1 MAGSHRT
8 FTSKPTK
15 EVRMRG
21 DAEETDAV
29 FSYVSP
35 AQRVPKDHP
44 LRIVREI
51 TDAALKRLSRDFE
64 GLYSKV
70 GRPSVPPERL
80 LRALLLQYFYGVRS
94 ERLLMEQ
101 LDYNLLFRWFVGLG
115 MDDQVWDATTFTK
128 NRERLLSG
136 DLAQRFL
143 EEIVAEARS
152 RGLTSDEH
160 FSVDGTMVQAWAG
173 QKSFKKKDGPPEGG
187 SGGGRERDFRGEKR
201 SNQTHQSTTDPQA
214 RLYRKAHSAESKLSY
229 LGHVVI
235 ENRNGLVVGCMA
247 TQATGRAEREAA
259 VELMGNVPRA
269 RRATLAADKA
279 YDARSFIA
287 AMRAQGVT
295 PHVTQNAYPG
305 RPSAIDK
312 RTTRHAG
319 YGISQLWRKAIEH
332 PFGWLKAAAGIR
344 QVKMKGLALVGWVF
358 TLGMVAYDLVRMRR
372 LLCPA

>member
-1 MAGSHRT
+1 
-8 FTSKPTK
+8 
-15 EVRMRG
+15 MRG
-21 DAEETDAV
+21 DAVETDAV

-35 AQRVPKDHP
+35 AQRVPQDHP

-51 TDAALKRLSRDFE
+51 TDAALQRLSRDFE

-115 MDDQVWDATTFTK
+115 MDDRVWDATTFTK

-173 QKSFKKKDGPPEGG
+173 QKSFKKKDGPPGGG

-201 SNQTHQSTTDPQA
+201 SNETHQSTTDPQA

-247 TQATGRAEREAA
+247 TPGNGSRRTRSRRGTHGERAAWTACDSGGGQSLRRAQLHRGDARPGRYSTRHPKRLSWEAQCHRQADDAPRWLRHQPNLAQGDRASLWVAQSGGGNPPSQDERVGPGRLDIHPGHGRVRPRSNEAP
-259 VELMGNVPRA
+259 LVPRLSDCA
-269 RRATLAADKA
+269 ATECL
-279 YDARSFIA
+279 
-287 AMRAQGVT
+287 
-295 PHVTQNAYPG
+295 P
-305 RPSAIDK
+305 
-312 RTTRHAG
+312 
-319 YGISQLWRKAIEH
+319 
-332 PFGWLKAAAGIR
+332 
-344 QVKMKGLALVGWVF
+344 
-358 TLGMVAYDLVRMRR
+358 
-372 LLCPA
+372 

>member
-29 FSYVSP
+29 CSYVSP

-51 TDAALKRLSRDFE
+51 TDAALRRLSRDFE

-160 FSVDGTMVQAWAG
+160 FSVDGTMVQAWGPASAAG
-173 QKSFKKKDGPPEGG
+173 
-187 SGGGRERDFRGEKR
+187 
-201 SNQTHQSTTDPQA
+201 T
-214 RLYRKAHSAESKLSY
+214 
-229 LGHVVI
+229 
-235 ENRNGLVVGCMA
+235 C
-247 TQATGRAEREAA
+247 
-259 VELMGNVPRA
+259 
-269 RRATLAADKA
+269 
-279 YDARSFIA
+279 
-287 AMRAQGVT
+287 
-295 PHVTQNAYPG
+295 PG
-305 RPSAIDK
+305 RHAPSSSRD
-312 RTTRHAG
+312 RSSCGT
-319 YGISQLWRKAIEH
+319 
-332 PFGWLKAAAGIR
+332 
-344 QVKMKGLALVGWVF
+344 KG
-358 TLGMVAYDLVRMRR
+358 
-372 LLCPA
+372 

>member
-8 FTSKPTK
+8 FTGKRRK

-44 LRIVREI
+44 VRIVREI
-51 TDAALKRLSRDFE
+51 TDAALQRLSRDFE
-64 GLYSKV
+64 GLYSKM

-115 MDDQVWDATTFTK
+115 MDDRVWDATTFTK

-160 FSVDGTMVQAWAG
+160 FTVDGTLLEAWANRR
-173 QKSFKKKDGPPEGG
+173 SFHEKKEPPERG
-187 SGGGRERDFRGEKR
+187 SGSKGKKLLRD
-201 SNQTHQSTTDPQA
+201 THESGTDPEA
-214 RLYRKAHSAESKLSY
+214 RLYKKSTAGEARPSY
-229 LGHVVI
+229 LGHLVM
-235 ENRNGLVVGCMA
+235 ENRHGLVMKSCVTLSG
-247 TQATGRAEREAA
+247 TREEREAA
-259 VELMGNVPRA
+259 
-269 RRATLAADKA
+269 LA
-279 YDARSFIA
+279 
-287 AMRAQGVT
+287 ML
-295 PHVTQNAYPG
+295 
-305 RPSAIDK
+305 
-312 RTTRHAG
+312 TRLVSRGQAK
-319 YGISQLWRKAIEH
+319 RKAGEA
-332 PFGWLKAAAGIR
+332 FGPVTVGGDKGYQEEKFVQGLRDLQVIPHIAEYQTNAQWPNWLTA
-344 QVKMKGLALVGWVF
+344 
-358 TLGMVAYDLVRMRR
+358 
-372 LLCPA
+372 

>member
-21 DAEETDAV
+21 DAEETDVV

-51 TDAALKRLSRDFE
+51 TDAALQRLSRDFE

-101 LDYNLLFRWFVGLG
+101 LEYNLLFRWFVGLG
-115 MDDQVWDATTFTK
+115 MDDRIWDATTFTK

-136 DLAQRFL
+136 DVARLFL
-143 EEIVAEARS
+143 EELVAEARS

-160 FSVDGTMVQAWAG
+160 FSVDGTIVQAWAG
-173 QKSFKKKDGPPEGG
+173 QKSFKPKDEPPKDG
-187 SGGGRERDFRGEKR
+187 SGRRERDFRGEEQR
-201 SNQTHQSTTDPQA
+201 NDTHVSSTDPQA
-214 RLYRKAHSAESKLSY
+214 RLYRKSQGMESRLSY
-229 LGHVVI
+229 LGMWWSRTAMDWWSDV
-235 ENRNGLVVGCMA
+235 RPPKRTA
-247 TQATGRAEREAA
+247 TLNA
-259 VELMGNVPRA
+259 VPRSSFWPTS
-269 RRATLAADKA
+269 RATCERPW
-279 YDARSFIA
+279 ART
-287 AMRAQGVT
+287 RG
-295 PHVTQNAYPG
+295 
-305 RPSAIDK
+305 
-312 RTTRHAG
+312 TTRRV
-319 YGISQLWRKAIEH
+319 LWRPRENKASH
-332 PFGWLKAAAGIR
+332 RMSLRTSTRADAVASTAGPRGIR
-344 QVKMKGLALVGWVF
+344 ATRSANDGEKQSSIPLAGSRVL
-358 TLGMVAYDLVRMRR
+358 LGCAK
-372 LLCPA
+372 